1 MVILNRI
8 RVVVSVLTFLCSV
21 GIASQYSDGV
31 MESVVLVRQAGRTA
45 FNLPKELPAV
55 DSYVAVVDCA
65 EIGQTYEIHYR
76 ERIET
81 FLVADCSGSR
91 ATTA

>member
-31 MESVVLVRQAGRTA
+31 MESVVLVRQVG
-45 FNLPKELPAV
+45 F
-55 DSYVAVVDCA
+55 
-65 EIGQTYEIHYR
+65 
-76 ERIET
+76 
-81 FLVADCSGSR
+81 
-91 ATTA
+91 